1 MHFSHY
7 ELVINLNIYIFYILD
22 PLTCTEAWTMP
33 FQRVSI
39 TFVMKSGI
47 NAEIS
52 FTWHIQCQNCVLWQ
66 HYSWSITQ
74 TSPSYQAN
82 KYHTQLI
89 SFKLDTDNLN
99 LIKYQDDYITCV
111 IYNTQLS
118 FYMYDKDMYLLKPKV
133 NETWDNFNER
143 MSKC

>member
-1 MHFSHY
+1 MCISLIS

-39 TFVMKSGI
+39 TFVMQSGI

-66 HYSWSITQ
+66 HCSWSITQ
-74 TSPSYQAN
+74 TSPSYQVN
-82 KYHTQLI
+82 QYLTQLI
-89 SFKLDTDNLN
+89 LYKLDTENH
-99 LIKYQDDYITCV
+99 ITCI
-111 IYNTQLS
+111 IYNTQLYL
-118 FYMYDKDMYLLKPKV
+118 YMYDKEMYLLKPKF
-133 NETWDNFNER
+133 NETWDSFDEQMR
-143 MSKC
+143 RY